1 MKYKRSLCFALIAG
15 VAALLAACGQGSGLP
30 AIIVQAAGS
39 SPLPTLSAL
48 APTAQTP
55 SPTQAPAATDPA
67 GIAITA
73 GGATGTATLMPSLAL
88 TAPLTAPLTAAP
100 SATASRVPC
109 VETQGEF
116 ISVSVPSTILPYSID
131 TRIYLPPCYAR
142 SDQAYPVLYLMH
154 GLNFTETQWEMLGAG
169 TTADRLIAAGAIA
182 PLIIVLPR
190 DRGDPRL
197 DPAFVVDLVPYI
209 DGHFRTRPSAAYRA
223 IGGLSHGGGWSIHL
237 GLHYPDVFG
246 RVGAHSPAI
255 FWGDDNNIL
264 RYVRAIV
271 KGGSAPAVYIDIGD
285 VDAVPQSAVW
295 LDRILA
301 SFNFKHTYLV
311 QSGGHDER
319 YWSAHLGDYLRFYA
333 AGWRPTP
340 PPSATPVPSPTPRHR
355 Q

>member
-1 MKYKRSLCFALIAG
+1 MATDQPG
-15 VAALLAACGQGSGLP
+15 VT
-30 AIIVQAAGS
+30 S
-39 SPLPTLSAL
+39 SASDTPTL
-48 APTAQTP
+48 TP
-55 SPTQAPAATDPA
+55 SPAVT
-67 GIAITA
+67 
-73 GGATGTATLMPSLAL
+73 SAL
-88 TAPLTAPLTAAP
+88 TAPLTATP
-100 SATASRVPC
+100 SATASRIPC
-109 VETQGEF
+109 VETAGEF
-116 ISVSVPSTILPYSID
+116 ISVSVPSTVLPYSMD

-142 SDQAYPVLYLMH
+142 SDQTYPVLYLMH
-154 GLNFTETQWEMLGAG
+154 GLNFTETQWEDIGAG
-169 TTADRLIAAGAIA
+169 TTADRLIAGGAIA

-209 DGHFRTRPSAAYRA
+209 DGHFRTRPAAAYRA

-255 FWGDDNNIL
+255 FWGDDDNIL
-264 RYVRAIV
+264 RYVAAIQ
-271 KGGSAPAVYIDIGD
+271 KSGSAPAVYIDIGD
-285 VDAVPQSAVW
+285 ADAVPQSAAW
-295 LDRILA
+295 LNQILS

-319 YWSAHLGDYLRFYA
+319 YWSAHMADYLRFYA

-340 PPSATPVPSPTPRHR
+340 PPSATPAPTPTSRHR